1 MKTNFLIVSFLLFC
15 SSAFSQVIR
24 VPDDYPSIQAGIDA
38 SRNGDTVLVSPGT
51 YYENLKMKG
60 RNILLGSL
68 YVTTGDLSYVNST
81 VIDGSR
87 PVHTDTTSCVLII
100 NGEDSTCVI
109 AGFTITGG
117 KGTRWEDEHGPG
129 RWYVEGG
136 GFLIQ
141 YAAPTIRNN
150 LITGNEAI
158 RKTNGITS
166 AGGGAIRCGDGNPHI
181 LNNMITY
188 NKGHYGG
195 GIVLNYSGAVVR
207 NNVIAKNSG
216 GQDYGG
222 GGLWL
227 NGSGAK
233 PRFIENNTIVNNSST
248 TYGGGIDAHFG
259 SSGNYRNNVVYGN
272 TAPTSAQA
280 YGNPTMTYSNVQG
293 GYSGTG
299 NIDDN
304 PRFAEEHFYLP
315 AESHCIDAGNPDAK
329 YNDPEDPAHAG
340 QTLLPSLG
348 TLRNDMGAY
357 GGRGRQELPVSNTS
371 GISGI
376 MHPSDFRVYPNPA
389 TDLIHIE
396 LPEFLPGSSQIR
408 IMSITGKTVL
418 IHEPSGTSRHVEIS
432 LGGLSLPAGLYT
444 VSLVYGGSVTRAD
457 RIMILSDLPA
467 NPGN

>member
-1 MKTNFLIVSFLLFC
+1 MKTNFLIFSFLLCC
-15 SSAFSQVIR
+15 SSAFSQIIR
-24 VPDDYPSIQAGIDA
+24 VPGDYPTIQAGIDA
-38 SRNGDTVLVSPGT
+38 SQNGDTVLVSPGT

-68 YVTTGDLSYVNST
+68 FVTTGDLSYVNST

-87 PVHTDTTSCVLII
+87 PLHADSASCVLII
-100 NGEDSTCVI
+100 NGEDSSCVI

-158 RKTNGITS
+158 RKTAGITS

-181 LNNMITY
+181 LNNMITF
-188 NKGHYGG
+188 NKGLYGG
-195 GIVLNYSGAVVR
+195 GIVLNYAGCVIR
-207 NNVIAKNSG
+207 NNVIANNSG

-227 NGSGAK
+227 NGSGVK

-259 SSGNYRNNVVYGN
+259 SSGNYRNNIVYGN
-272 TAPTSAQA
+272 TAPSSPQA
-280 YGNPTMTYSNVQG
+280 YGNPRMTYSDVQG
-293 GYSGTG
+293 GYTGTG
-299 NIDDN
+299 NFDDN
-304 PRFAEEHFYLP
+304 PRFAEEHYYLP
-315 AESHCIDAGNPDAK
+315 AGSHCIDAGNPDAI
-329 YNDPEDPAHAG
+329 YNDQEDPGQAG
-340 QTLLPSLG
+340 LALLPSLG

-357 GGRGRQELPVSNTS
+357 GGPGAQELPVPAAS

-376 MHPSDFRVYPNPA
+376 IRPADFRIYPNPA

-396 LPEFLPGSSQIR
+396 LPGFPPAGSLIR
-408 IMSITGKTVL
+408 IMNMTGNTVFVQKL
-418 IHEPSGTSRHVEIS
+418 TEGGPLDIE
-432 LGGLSLPAGLYT
+432 LDGLSLPAGLYT
-444 VSLVYGGSVTRAD
+444 ISLVSSGSATRSG
-457 RIMILSDLPA
+457 RVMILSDVPA
-467 NPGN
+467 YPGH